1 MVFPCFRFLQP
12 FFWSYIRNIFKYT
25 HQEHLPFN
33 KSHSIK
39 SPSSD
44 SSMFA
49 SSFVVDFYPPYISF
63 SFFTLKSLFVR
74 VESPA
79 IQIHHVHSFSSFP
92 IPKPVPKKH
101 VLPCRNQQKC
111 TKEGD
116 SPIRNTSSIS
126 TRSVTQDIQDDPKY
140 ELRFWKQRRRIHPLY
155 SVFDRSKRFL

>member
-1 MVFPCFRFLQP
+1 MLGLIC
-12 FFWSYIRNIFKYT
+12 WSPSCLHFITAARMANPSATSGEFTRRSVCWKVNFS
-25 HQEHLPFN
+25 PFN

-92 IPKPVPKKH
+92 IPKSVPKKH
-101 VLPCRNQQKC
+101 VMPCRNQQKC
-111 TKEGD
+111 TKKRN
-116 SPIRNTSSIS
+116 SPIRNTSSLS
-126 TRSVTQDIQDDPKY
+126 A
-140 ELRFWKQRRRIHPLY
+140 LAL
-155 SVFDRSKRFL
+155 